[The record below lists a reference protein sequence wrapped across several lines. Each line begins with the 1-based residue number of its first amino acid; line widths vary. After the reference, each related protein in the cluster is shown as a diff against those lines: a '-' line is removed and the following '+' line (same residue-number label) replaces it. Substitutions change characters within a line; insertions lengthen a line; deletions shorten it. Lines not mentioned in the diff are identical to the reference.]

1 MNKPQVIVETFPR
14 LRKALERLGPLE
26 RLIPPGAK
34 VLIKPNLCAPKE
46 SGTGAV
52 THHQVVV
59 ALVELLKPIT
69 SKIYVGDSPFAGFSG
84 MGNLR
89 ASGML
94 EAVEKAGAIPVD
106 LNATQRVTLQIPNG
120 RVMKQIVVS
129 QAVTG
134 ADFIINLP
142 VMKTH
147 VKTLVSLGLKN
158 MKGIVPGALKHEPH
172 KRGLDQGIVDY
183 HKVMPPHLTVV
194 DATFAMEGNGPL
206 NGTARELGL
215 IIAGQNTVAVDV
227 VCCHMMG
234 IDPHEVEHIRLAAE
248 EGMGPLDLADIE
260 VGGLTEDRKFTF
272 SLPGTYKSGI
282 FSFMSRFEATGTKLI
297 EGMAKVTFEYEK
309 CTQCHKCL
317 VGCPTEAIYLR
328 EDQYPVIDYNKCIEC
343 LCCMETCMYDAIYV
357 KGPTFSSLTF
367 GVVEKLWKPK

>member
-1 MNKPQVIVETFPR
+1 MEKPKVIIETFPR
-14 LRKALERLGPLE
+14 LQEALDKIGPLE
-26 RLIPPGAK
+26 KLIPPGAK
-34 VLIKPNLCAPKE
+34 VLIKPNLCVPKE

-59 ALVELLKPIT
+59 ALVELLKPVT
-69 SKIYVGDSPFAGFSG
+69 NKIYVGDSPFAGFSG

-106 LNATQRVTLQIPNG
+106 LNATGRVTLQVPG
-120 RVMKQIVVS
+120 GKVMKHLVVS
-129 QAVTG
+129 QAVVE

-172 KRGLDQGIVDY
+172 KKGLDQGIVDY

-194 DATFAMEGNGPL
+194 DATYAMEGNGPV
-206 NGTARELGL
+206 NGQARELGL
-215 IIAGQNTVAVDV
+215 VIAGQNTVAVDT
-227 VCCHMMG
+227 VCCHIMG
-234 IDPHEVEHIRLAAE
+234 INPEEVGHLRLAAQ
-248 EGMGPLDLADIE
+248 EGMGPLNLAAIDVE
-260 VGGLTEDRKFTF
+260 GLSEDRKFSF

-282 FSFMSRFEATGTKLI
+282 FNFMSRFEATGTKI
-297 EGMAKVTFEYEK
+297 MEGMAKVTFDYEK
-309 CTQCHKCL
+309 CTQCQKCV
-317 VGCPTEAIYLR
+317 VGCPTEAISLR
-328 EDQYPVIDYNKCIEC
+328 QDEYPVIDYDKCIEC
-343 LCCMETCMYDAIYV
+343 LCCMETCMYDAIYI
-357 KGPTFSSLTF
+357 KGPTFSSLSF